1 MLGAGSWLFVPQHPL
16 SPRPCCHVVISC
28 PNDPAQCLKIWGRGH
43 IPMMMKKNKCSLS
56 RSLSLILSDMNEYPQ
71 VPDGMSDLPPGYAS
85 RNTAADIQS
94 NKDAVIPLSSPI
106 NINHFGQKPYLLLTG
121 LTCYP
126 TQIDYCCNTFDTLN
140 LRMKCIAALTPGPF
154 LA

>member
-1 MLGAGSWLFVPQHPL
+1 
-16 SPRPCCHVVISC
+16 
-28 PNDPAQCLKIWGRGH
+28 
-43 IPMMMKKNKCSLS
+43 MMMKKNKCSLS

-106 NINHFGQKPYLLLTG
+106 TSITPARSQLFCTRSSAG

>member
-1 MLGAGSWLFVPQHPL
+1 MW
-16 SPRPCCHVVISC
+16 
-28 PNDPAQCLKIWGRGH
+28 
-43 IPMMMKKNKCSLS
+43 MKKNKL
-56 RSLSLILSDMNEYPQ
+56 SLSLSLPLSLLHEPHPQ
-71 VPDGMSDLPPGYAS
+71 VPEGMSDLPPGYAS

-106 NINHFGQKPYLLLTG
+106 TSITPARSQLFCTRSSAG